1 MGISPDRRS
10 PAFAFSTAIA
20 VVNGVVGGAVAA
32 LALGAIPDLPLWLA
46 TVVGV
51 IVAAA
56 SIVGW
61 LRRGGRILDAAA
73 RQVTPRFPSPA
84 PSPSPD

>member
-1 MGISPDRRS
+1 M
-10 PAFAFSTAIA
+10 
-20 VVNGVVGGAVAA
+20 VNGVVGGAVAA
-32 LALGAIPDLPLWLA
+32 LALGTIPDLPFWLA

-61 LRRGGRILDAAA
+61 VRRAGRILDAAA
-73 RQVTPRFPSPA
+73 RRVTPRFPSP
-84 PSPSPD
+84 PLPPSPD